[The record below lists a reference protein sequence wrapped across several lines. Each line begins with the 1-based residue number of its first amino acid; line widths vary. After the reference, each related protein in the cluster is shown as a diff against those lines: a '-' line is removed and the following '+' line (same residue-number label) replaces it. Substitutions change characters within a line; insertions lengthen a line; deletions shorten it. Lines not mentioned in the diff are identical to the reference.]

1 MIRLLGNSCR
11 IHDCNSL
18 LAWSAR
24 NALGLMRRRATRH
37 AWLLLVS
44 VPALSLD
51 ANALPGDISCN
62 LRDEIAG
69 RVIDIR
75 FECARLRVAVLS

>member
-1 MIRLLGNSCR
+1 MIRRSATVAVFTVSFCSHG
-11 IHDCNSL
+11 H
-18 LAWSAR
+18 AR
-24 NALGLMRRRATRH
+24 NALGLKGRKATRL
-37 AWLLLVS
+37 AWLFLVS

-51 ANALPGDISCN
+51 ANAVPGDISCN